1 MVNFAGLFGAALAG
15 VYEDATLHRRASTA
29 YGDGGA
35 ITTGSATTF
44 TCKAQI
50 QAMTERM
57 RAADGYADS
66 DQRIFILASSLSVM
80 PTSDDEITL
89 AGVRW
94 GIASVDQDPARSY
107 WEVRGR
113 RRG

>member
-1 MVNFAGLFGAALAG
+1 VVSFAGLFGAALAG
-15 VYEDATLHRRASTA
+15 LYENATLHRRASPS

-35 ITTGSATTF
+35 ITGGTPQTF
-44 TCKAQI
+44 SCKAQP

-57 RAADGYADS
+57 RMADGYADT
-66 DQRIFILASSLSVM
+66 DQRIFILASTLATT
-80 PTSDDEITL
+80 PTTDDELTL
-89 AGVRW
+89 AGTRW

-107 WEVRGR
+107 WDIRGR

>member
-1 MVNFAGLFGAALAG
+1 MVSFAGLFGAALAG
-15 VYEDATLHRRASTA
+15 VYEDATLHRRASPS
-29 YGDGGA
+29 YGGGGA
-35 ITTGSATTF
+35 ITTSSPTTF
-44 TCKAQI
+44 ACKAQI
-50 QAMTERM
+50 QAMSERM
-57 RAADGYADS
+57 RAAEGYADS
-66 DQRIFILASSLSVM
+66 DQRIFILASSLAVM

-89 AGVRW
+89 GGTRW